1 MGMAPLNNREGS
13 CITAQR
19 STRIRKKLKSVPEN
33 AFLMR
38 SKRGSISVSKIKKEK
53 PKSSWHQGVYAQ
65 HASKD
70 KGVIRGDGRSSY
82 RVIES

>member
-1 MGMAPLNNREGS
+1 
-13 CITAQR
+13 
-19 STRIRKKLKSVPEN
+19 
-33 AFLMR
+33 MR